1 MLDSLII
8 LAVELLLSK
17 RDYVALVL
25 IGLYFS
31 RYSAL
36 LVALLTKAFITTLLP
51 NRNVLGIAEACLGI
65 AAILLVPTEGE
76 LALAGAIAIYSN
88 ARLWHFL

>member
-36 LVALLTKAFITTLLP
+36 LVALLIKAFITTLLP
-51 NRNVLGIAEACLGI
+51 SRNALGIAEACLGL
-65 AAILLVPTEGE
+65 AAILLIPTEGGV
-76 LALAGAIAIYSN
+76 ALSCAIATYSN